1 MVACERESLLI
12 VDRRMPFLNRRC
24 EELSVRIPDVQ
35 IIVDRRIAQ
44 DSFNQPDRR
53 LPLYDNHEDS

>member
-1 MVACERESLLI
+1 MI

-24 EELSVRIPDVQ
+24 QELSVRIPDVQ

-53 LPLYDNHEDS
+53 LPVYDKHEDS